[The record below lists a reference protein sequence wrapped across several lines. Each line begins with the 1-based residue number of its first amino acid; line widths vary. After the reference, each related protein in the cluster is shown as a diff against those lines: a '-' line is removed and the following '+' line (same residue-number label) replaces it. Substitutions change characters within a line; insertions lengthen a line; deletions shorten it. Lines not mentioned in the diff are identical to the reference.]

1 MINNSKQPY
10 LVLARKWR
18 PQLFEEV
25 VGQGHVVRTLRNAI
39 SLGRVAHAYLF
50 AGPRGTG
57 KTSTARILAKALNC
71 EKGPT
76 PFPCNQCSNCKEIIR
91 SESLDVLEIDG
102 ASNRGIDEIRS
113 LRERA
118 KFFPVKA
125 RFKVYIIDE
134 VHMLTHQA
142 FNALLKTLEEPPP
155 HVVFIFA
162 TTDPYK
168 LPPTIISRCQRFDFR
183 RISTADILSRLGQI
197 AQKEKISITP
207 EALSLIAEA
216 AENSMRDAEVIL
228 DQAVSYAGGSISEE
242 DVAEILG
249 VVEKKYLS
257 QLTENVA
264 RRNVSANIAL
274 VNELLEK
281 GKSPEWLIKGWQ
293 RWFRNL
299 ILIKLDKERKNLSF
313 LTPKERKEMERQAS
327 YFSLRDLIHF
337 INVLSQA
344 ERKVTLSSQ
353 PQVHLELLAIELSSP
368 DFEVDRL
375 NLKDPEIARVY
386 QKIVDQEKKLVDQVS
401 SWPKGKEEKKTEGVF
416 EAWTEK
422 KEEDRFLD
430 AYTEKAD
437 QQRPSRG
444 DTSSLKSRLLEVQK
458 FNKERGRSETLGGE
472 ASPLKCRFLERWPL
486 VIKEVEK
493 RSKTLGALLKKV
505 EVLSVEEGVL
515 TLGVKGKFYEET
527 LKKEENLKLVKEAL
541 RKFSPSE
548 LTLNYT
554 LVDFSSRHQLHNMV
568 SKAVDLF
575 DGEII
580 EERI

>member
-274 VNELLEK
+274 VDELLEK

-353 PQVHLELLAIELSSP
+353 PQVHP
-368 DFEVDRL
+368 
-375 NLKDPEIARVY
+375 
-386 QKIVDQEKKLVDQVS
+386 
-401 SWPKGKEEKKTEGVF
+401 
-416 EAWTEK
+416 
-422 KEEDRFLD
+422 
-430 AYTEKAD
+430 
-437 QQRPSRG
+437 
-444 DTSSLKSRLLEVQK
+444 
-458 FNKERGRSETLGGE
+458 
-472 ASPLKCRFLERWPL
+472 
-486 VIKEVEK
+486 
-493 RSKTLGALLKKV
+493 
-505 EVLSVEEGVL
+505 
-515 TLGVKGKFYEET
+515 
-527 LKKEENLKLVKEAL
+527 
-541 RKFSPSE
+541 
-548 LTLNYT
+548 
-554 LVDFSSRHQLHNMV
+554 
-568 SKAVDLF
+568 
-575 DGEII
+575 
-580 EERI
+580 

>member
-299 ILIKLDKERKNLSF
+299 VLIKLDKERKNLSF

-353 PQVHLELLAIELSSP
+353 PQIHLELLAIELSSP

-386 QKIVDQEKKLVDQVS
+386 QKIVDLEKKLVDQVS
-401 SWPKGKEEKKTEGVF
+401 SWPEEKEEKKTEGVF

-444 DTSSLKSRLLEVQK
+444 DTFSLKSRLLEVQK
-458 FNKERGRSETLGGE
+458 FNKEGGRSETLRGE

-505 EVLSVEEGVL
+505 KVLSVEEGVL

-554 LVDFSSRHQLHNMV
+554 LVDSSSRHQLPNMV

>member
-299 ILIKLDKERKNLSF
+299 VLIKLDKERKNLSF

-353 PQVHLELLAIELSSP
+353 PQIHLELLAIELSSP

-386 QKIVDQEKKLVDQVS
+386 QKIVDLEKKLVDQVS
-401 SWPKGKEEKKTEGVF
+401 SWPEEKEEKKTEGVF

-444 DTSSLKSRLLEVQK
+444 DTFSLKSRLLEVQK
-458 FNKERGRSETLGGE
+458 FNKEGGRSETLRGE

-505 EVLSVEEGVL
+505 KVLSVEEGVL

-554 LVDFSSRHQLHNMV
+554 LVDSSSRHQLHNMV

>member
-91 SESLDVLEIDG
+91 GESLDVLEIDG

-386 QKIVDQEKKLVDQVS
+386 QKIVDLEKKLVDQVS
-401 SWPKGKEEKKTEGVF
+401 FWPKEKEEKKTEGVF

-444 DTSSLKSRLLEVQK
+444 DTFSLKSRLLEVQK

-472 ASPLKCRFLERWPL
+472 SSSLRCRFLERWPL

-493 RSKTLGALLKKV
+493 RSKALGALLKKV

-554 LVDFSSRHQLHNMV
+554 LVDSSPRHQLHNMV

>member
-25 VGQGHVVRTLRNAI
+25 VGQAHVVRTLRNAI

-71 EKGPT
+71 ERGPT
-76 PFPCNQCSNCKEIIR
+76 PSPCNQCSNCKEIIR

-197 AQKEKISITP
+197 VQKEKISITP

-228 DQAVSYAGGSISEE
+228 DQAISYAGGSISEE

-249 VVEKKYLS
+249 VVEKRYLS

-299 ILIKLDKERKNLSF
+299 ILIKLDKERRNLSF

-327 YFSLRDLIHF
+327 YFSLRELIHF
-337 INVLSQA
+337 INALSRA
-344 ERKVTLSSQ
+344 ERKVSLSSQ
-353 PQVHLELLAIELSSP
+353 PQIHLELLTIELSSA

-375 NLKDPEIARVY
+375 NLKDPEMARVY
-386 QKIVDQEKKLVDQVS
+386 QKIVDLEKKLVDQVS
-401 SWPKGKEEKKTEGVF
+401 SSP
-416 EAWTEK
+416 
-422 KEEDRFLD
+422 EDRFLD

-437 QQRPSRG
+437 QKRSARE
-444 DTSSLKSRLLEVQK
+444 DTPSLKSRLLEVQK
-458 FNKERGRSETLGGE
+458 FNKEGGSSEALREE
-472 ASPLKCRFLERWPL
+472 ASPLKCRFLERWPSI
-486 VIKEVEK
+486 VKEVEK
-493 RSKTLGALLKKV
+493 KSKALGALLKKV
-505 EVLSVEEGVL
+505 EVLSVEKGAL

-548 LTLNYT
+548 LALNYT
-554 LVDFSSRHQLHNMV
+554 LVDLSSRPQLHNMV

-580 EERI
+580 EEGV

>member
-228 DQAVSYAGGSISEE
+228 DQAVSYAGGSIGEE

-274 VNELLEK
+274 VDELLEK

-299 ILIKLDKERKNLSF
+299 VLIKLDKERKNLSF

-386 QKIVDQEKKLVDQVS
+386 QKIVDLEKKLVDQVS
-401 SWPKGKEEKKTEGVF
+401 FWPKEKEEKKTEGVF

-444 DTSSLKSRLLEVQK
+444 DTFSLKSRLLEVQK
-458 FNKERGRSETLGGE
+458 FNKEGGRSETLRGE

-554 LVDFSSRHQLHNMV
+554 LVDSSSRHQLHNMV

>member
-91 SESLDVLEIDG
+91 GESLDVLEIDG

-274 VNELLEK
+274 VDELLEK

-386 QKIVDQEKKLVDQVS
+386 QKIVDLEKKLVDQVS
-401 SWPKGKEEKKTEGVF
+401 SWPKEKEEKKTEGVF

-444 DTSSLKSRLLEVQK
+444 DTFSLKSRLLEVQK
-458 FNKERGRSETLGGE
+458 FNKEGGRSETLRRE

-554 LVDFSSRHQLHNMV
+554 LVDSSSRHQLPNMV

>member
-91 SESLDVLEIDG
+91 GESLDVLEIDG

-274 VNELLEK
+274 VDELLEK

-386 QKIVDQEKKLVDQVS
+386 QKIVDLEKKLVDQVS
-401 SWPKGKEEKKTEGVF
+401 SWPEEKEEKKTEGVF

-430 AYTEKAD
+430 AYTEKVD

-444 DTSSLKSRLLEVQK
+444 DTSSLKSRLLEAQK
-458 FNKERGRSETLGGE
+458 FNKEGGSETLRGE
-472 ASPLKCRFLERWPL
+472 ASPLKCRFLEGWPL

-493 RSKTLGALLKKV
+493 KSKALGALLKKV
-505 EVLSVEEGVL
+505 EVLSVEEGEL

-554 LVDFSSRHQLHNMV
+554 LVDSSSRHQLHDMV

>member
-91 SESLDVLEIDG
+91 GESLDVLEIDG

-228 DQAVSYAGGSISEE
+228 DQAVSYAGGSIGEE

-274 VNELLEK
+274 VDELLEK

-386 QKIVDQEKKLVDQVS
+386 QKIVDLEKKLVDQVS
-401 SWPKGKEEKKTEGVF
+401 FWPKEKEEKKTEGVF

-444 DTSSLKSRLLEVQK
+444 ESSSLKY
-458 FNKERGRSETLGGE
+458 
-472 ASPLKCRFLERWPL
+472 RFLERWPL

-527 LKKEENLKLVKEAL
+527 LKKEENLKLIKEAL

-554 LVDFSSRHQLHNMV
+554 LVDSSSRHQLPNMV

>member
-228 DQAVSYAGGSISEE
+228 DQAVSYAGGSIGEE

-299 ILIKLDKERKNLSF
+299 VLIKLDKERKNLSF

-386 QKIVDQEKKLVDQVS
+386 QKIVDLEKKLVDQVS
-401 SWPKGKEEKKTEGVF
+401 SWPKEKEEKKTEGVF

-422 KEEDRFLD
+422 KDQDRFLD

-444 DTSSLKSRLLEVQK
+444 DTFSLKSRLLEVQK
-458 FNKERGRSETLGGE
+458 FNKERGRSETLRGE

-554 LVDFSSRHQLHNMV
+554 LVDSSSRHQLPNMV

>member
-1 MINNSKQPY
+1 MY
-10 LVLARKWR
+10 
-18 PQLFEEV
+18 F
-25 VGQGHVVRTLRNAI
+25 
-39 SLGRVAHAYLF
+39 
-50 AGPRGTG
+50 PRLKG
-57 KTSTARILAKALNC
+57 KL
-71 EKGPT
+71 
-76 PFPCNQCSNCKEIIR
+76 PFPLNRR
-91 SESLDVLEIDG
+91 SI
-102 ASNRGIDEIRS
+102 
-113 LRERA
+113 
-118 KFFPVKA
+118 
-125 RFKVYIIDE
+125 
-134 VHMLTHQA
+134 
-142 FNALLKTLEEPPP
+142 
-155 HVVFIFA
+155 
-162 TTDPYK
+162 
-168 LPPTIISRCQRFDFR
+168 
-183 RISTADILSRLGQI
+183 
-197 AQKEKISITP
+197 
-207 EALSLIAEA
+207 
-216 AENSMRDAEVIL
+216 
-228 DQAVSYAGGSISEE
+228 
-242 DVAEILG
+242 
-249 VVEKKYLS
+249 
-257 QLTENVA
+257 
-264 RRNVSANIAL
+264 
-274 VNELLEK
+274 
-281 GKSPEWLIKGWQ
+281 
-293 RWFRNL
+293 
-299 ILIKLDKERKNLSF
+299 
-313 LTPKERKEMERQAS
+313 
-327 YFSLRDLIHF
+327 
-337 INVLSQA
+337 
-344 ERKVTLSSQ
+344 
-353 PQVHLELLAIELSSP
+353 P

-386 QKIVDQEKKLVDQVS
+386 QKIVDLEKKLVDQVS

-444 DTSSLKSRLLEVQK
+444 DTFSLKSRLLEVQK

-493 RSKTLGALLKKV
+493 RSKALGALLKKV